1 MDHKKRKNT
10 YQRKTGR
17 NSSSKQCILFVEGR
31 NTEKSYLNLLKK
43 SNCKIN
49 PITRKGHG
57 IGLCVDFVKESESKW
72 RSMAAEE
79 RAKYDKRWLVFD
91 YDGRSDFAKGIKLGI
106 KKGFNVAFSSM
117 CIEYWFLLHFENH
130 NGSPIPMV
138 GKSHSAAQIDM
149 INTHIRAFN
158 KRTGNNIAEYDSD
171 SKTVDVDFFE
181 LMLATDP
188 ITKKSRIET
197 AFERA
202 KAIHEIKKAKGAEYS
217 ESVTNMYEL
226 MLALGV
232 IEKKK
237 KGQFELYRK

>member
-1 MDHKKRKNT
+1 M
-10 YQRKTGR
+10 
-17 NSSSKQCILFVEGR
+17 EGK
-31 NTEKSYLNLLKK
+31 NTEKSYLDLLKK
-43 SNCKIN
+43 SNCKVN

-57 IGLCVDFVKESESKW
+57 FGLCVDFVNESEGRW
-72 RSMAAEE
+72 RSLAAEE

-91 YDGRSDFAKGIKLGI
+91 YDGRPDFADGIKLAI
-106 KKGFNVAFSSM
+106 KKGFNVVFSSM

-130 NGSPIPMV
+130 NGNPIPMA

-149 INTHIRAFN
+149 INKHIRTYN
-158 KRTGNNIAEYDSD
+158 KRTGNGIAEYDGG
-171 SKTVDVDFFE
+171 SKTVDEDFFD

-188 ITKKSRIET
+188 ITKKSRIVT

-202 KAIHEIKKAKGAEYS
+202 KAMHETKMANGAEYS

-237 KGQFELYRK
+237 GQFELYRK